1 MAKVIVCNDDKA
13 ASTKNLSVDVDI
25 TQYEGLEWIHVAQ
38 DTVLRYAL
46 CEHSNKSVSSTE

>member
-1 MAKVIVCNDDKA
+1 MAKVNVSNDDKA

-38 DTVLRYAL
+38 DTVLRYIL